1 LNISCIAVLF
11 PAKAT
16 AIFKPFGGM
25 SQTRQIL

>member
-1 LNISCIAVLF
+1 VEF

-25 SQTRQIL
+25 SQTEHLMLFLGA